1 MKLFRLAVLSLA
13 CCFAFTLALAGD
25 AHASNGA
32 RVVKYSSTDVIP
44 IRAKVR
50 FSTLIVLPA
59 DEEILDF
66 TTGDKEFWIINGA
79 HNLCYLHPAQAGI
92 RSNLN
97 LVTAS
102 GHVYSFSL
110 TEISKEKE
118 SDVEADLKVFVTPD
132 GEGGSETNA
141 SMGAS
146 KTITPPKYV
155 RASEAEAYKNEL
167 VGLRNQLAEE
177 QKRNEDQATKA
188 IAAYK
193 QSYPAKL
200 IFDYAIDKKARTAP
214 FLVSGLYH
222 DDAFTYIKS
231 SASERPTL
239 YEMKDGKPNLI
250 NFDDANGV
258 YIVPKILDSGFLV
271 VGKKRV
277 TFHRESAPQASITN

>member
-1 MKLFRLAVLSLA
+1 MKLFRFAMLSLI
-13 CCFAFTLALAGD
+13 CISAFTLLFAGNT
-25 AHASNGA
+25 HAVNGA

-102 GHVYSFSL
+102 GHVYSFLL

-118 SDVEADLKVFVTPD
+118 ADSEADLKVFVAPN
-132 GEGGSETNA
+132 EGGETGV
-141 SMGAS
+141 STGPS
-146 KTITPPKYV
+146 GSITPAKYV
-155 RASEAEAYKNEL
+155 RASEADAYKNEL
-167 VGLRNQLAEE
+167 VELRNQLAEE
-177 QKRNEDQATKA
+177 QKRSEDQATKQ

-200 IFDYAIDKKARTAP
+200 TFDYTLDKKARSAP
-214 FLVSGLYH
+214 FLVSGIYH
-222 DDAFTYIKS
+222 GDAFTYIKS

-239 YEMKDGKPNLI
+239 YEVKDGKPSLI

-258 YIVPKILDSGFLV
+258 YIVPKILDSGYLV

-277 TFHRESAPQASITN
+277 TFRRESAAQANTTN